1 MWLGTSCGSDT
12 KKNDQTRSAP
22 VVVQET
28 EEIDL
33 MAYSDAKGVGPITE
47 YEMKPF
53 DAALANRGQE
63 IFNSMCIICHQIENK
78 VIGPPMKGITKRRTP
93 EWILNMTLNPER
105 MVKEDELAKALLV
118 HYNNIPMNNQGLS
131 KEEAIA
137 VLEYLRQVD
146 GAE

>member
-1 MWLGTSCGSDT
+1 
-12 KKNDQTRSAP
+12 
-22 VVVQET
+22 
-28 EEIDL
+28 
-33 MAYSDAKGVGPITE
+33 
-47 YEMKPF
+47 
-53 DAALANRGQE
+53 
-63 IFNSMCIICHQIENK
+63 
-78 VIGPPMKGITKRRTP
+78 
-93 EWILNMTLNPER
+93 